1 MWLLFRIRWAK
12 LEKHVV
18 WFAGCFEPFPWT
30 KLSKD
35 WHALSS
41 WSILFCWELFFPD
54 FNCNVLGRS
63 LLNTGVNKSE
73 LRPYSASDIFS
84 FIIIYIPCLFPG
96 KLPDKSGKHLFC
108 TESLCIRLAFYFKTY
123 NETEDVFC
131 FLNWISCAWTFI
143 NPFLKGLKTR
153 NTGVLTRNTSV
164 CSVFFLPK
172 MLLTY
177 DPKMVS
183 GGAGFRWPLT
193 RRSWKKPFGSS
204 TKMDLAKLI
213 FRNICILVE
222 GKTISCCGDFW
233 KWEMIQ
239 TFSDTMYVFSD
250 IPLALSWAILGM
262 FACIIW

>member
-1 MWLLFRIRWAK
+1 MRFWNKHVRDLMGLYKQNGDRIGYDGICVDDLISSYINSISWQADPVMWLLFRIRWAK

-143 NPFLKGLKTR
+143 NPF
-153 NTGVLTRNTSV
+153 
-164 CSVFFLPK
+164 F
-172 MLLTY
+172 
-177 DPKMVS
+177 
-183 GGAGFRWPLT
+183 
-193 RRSWKKPFGSS
+193 
-204 TKMDLAKLI
+204 
-213 FRNICILVE
+213 
-222 GKTISCCGDFW
+222 
-233 KWEMIQ
+233 
-239 TFSDTMYVFSD
+239 
-250 IPLALSWAILGM
+250 
-262 FACIIW
+262 